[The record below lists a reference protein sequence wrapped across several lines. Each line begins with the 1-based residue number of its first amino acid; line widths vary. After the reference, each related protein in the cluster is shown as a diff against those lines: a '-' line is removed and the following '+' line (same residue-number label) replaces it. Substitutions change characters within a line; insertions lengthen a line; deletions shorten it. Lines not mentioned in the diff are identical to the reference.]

1 MVESPAHAI
10 VRGYRPSDHLAC
22 RALWNQLV
30 EVHRELYDDPSFGGR
45 DPGAAFEGYLTRL
58 DLTGMW
64 VAEDSADGV
73 VGLVGLILD
82 GRAGAVEPV
91 IVKKG
96 HRKDG
101 IGRALLGRVAAEA
114 RKRGLT
120 HLSVSPE
127 ARDLPA
133 IATLTASGYTNLV
146 RVTLTLPLRGE
157 RGGEAGD
164 SDQKVDLLGHEL
176 RY

>member
-1 MVESPAHAI
+1 MVDSHAQVV

-22 RALWNQLV
+22 RALWTQLV
-30 EVHRELYDDPSFGGR
+30 DVHRELYDDPAFGGR
-45 DPGAAFEGYLTRL
+45 DPGAAFEEYLTRL

-64 VAEDSADGV
+64 VADDSVAGV

-91 IVKKG
+91 IVEQG
-96 HRKDG
+96 HRGEG
-101 IGRALLGRVAAEA
+101 IGRALLGRVASEA

-127 ARDLPA
+127 ARDAPA
-133 IATLTASGYTNLV
+133 IAALTASGYTNLA
-146 RVTLTLPLRGE
+146 RVTLTLPLRD
-157 RGGEAGD
+157 EAD
-164 SDQKVDLLGHEL
+164 PTAPKLDLFGHEL